1 MAETVVLCAANEV
14 VEGEIK
20 QASLPDG
27 TNVALYRVAETIYA
41 TADMCTHGEASLSE
55 EGIINGKIVE
65 CTFHFGTFDV
75 TTGQPTGMPCE
86 IPLKTYPVT
95 VVDGK
100 AAANLIRRRAY
111 ARFRTAEVAAEAG
124 LSRGAQLHHF
134 PTKDS
139 LVVATLEYVF
149 EQAQILSRRRASAV
163 NRPRDLIEAVI
174 EDAKEFFFSE
184 HFMVAIDIVL
194 STSTDQAMRRQ
205 ILDISRKARR
215 PVEAAWAEAL
225 VAGGVP
231 APVAADIVALTLG
244 IVRGMA
250 LRTLWDN
257 DPKWFDQLFALWR
270 QMIKVFL
277 EAEHKRDRRR

>member
-1 MAETVVLCAANEV
+1 M
-14 VEGEIK
+14 
-20 QASLPDG
+20 
-27 TNVALYRVAETIYA
+27 
-41 TADMCTHGEASLSE
+41 
-55 EGIINGKIVE
+55 
-65 CTFHFGTFDV
+65 
-75 TTGQPTGMPCE
+75 
-86 IPLKTYPVT
+86 
-95 VVDGK
+95 
-100 AAANLIRRRAY
+100 
-111 ARFRTAEVAAEAG
+111 
-124 LSRGAQLHHF
+124 
-134 PTKDS
+134 
-139 LVVATLEYVF
+139 
-149 EQAQILSRRRASAV
+149 

-194 STSTDQAMRRQ
+194 STSTDQAVRKQ

-231 APVAADIVALTLG
+231 ASVAADIVALTLG

-257 DPKWFDQLFALWR
+257 DPKWFDQLFTLWR

-277 EAEHKRDRRR
+277 EAQQKRGRVP